1 MVPAFLDL
9 TNPRRH
15 LMIKFHTLIALGLV
29 STMAITAPAFATTT
43 APATKPAAASHAV
56 PKAAAKPHVATF
68 AKPAA
73 APHVAA
79 AKPAAAAHVAV
90 AKPAAP
96 HAVAAARPATA
107 AKPSIF
113 ARAAAPAA
121 RPATRISSN
130 HANGRMV
137 TTRTSTG
144 KTVTYNCSLAGNQTK
159 QACKG

>member
-68 AKPAA
+68 
-73 APHVAA
+73 

>member
-1 MVPAFLDL
+1 
-9 TNPRRH
+9 
-15 LMIKFHTLIALGLV
+15 MIKFHTLIALGLV
-29 STMAITAPAFATTT
+29 STMAIGAPAFATTT
-43 APATKPAAASHAV
+43 APSTKPA
-56 PKAAAKPHVATF
+56 T
-68 AKPAA
+68 

-79 AKPAAAAHVAV
+79 AKPAAAPHFAV

-96 HAVAAARPATA
+96 HVVAAARPAAA

-130 HANGRMV
+130 RATGRMV

-159 QACKG
+159 QVCKG

>member
-1 MVPAFLDL
+1 MINFRTL
-9 TNPRRH
+9 T
-15 LMIKFHTLIALGLV
+15 ILGLASTMSVAAPALATTAV
-29 STMAITAPAFATTT
+29 STA
-43 APATKPAAASHAV
+43 KPAAASHA
-56 PKAAAKPHVATF
+56 AAKPAAKPQVAAV

-79 AKPAAAAHVAV
+79 AKPAAASHVAV

-96 HAVAAARPATA
+96 HVVAAARPAAA

-113 ARAAAPAA
+113 ARATAPAA
-121 RPATRISSN
+121 RPATRISAN
-130 HANGRMV
+130 HATGRMV